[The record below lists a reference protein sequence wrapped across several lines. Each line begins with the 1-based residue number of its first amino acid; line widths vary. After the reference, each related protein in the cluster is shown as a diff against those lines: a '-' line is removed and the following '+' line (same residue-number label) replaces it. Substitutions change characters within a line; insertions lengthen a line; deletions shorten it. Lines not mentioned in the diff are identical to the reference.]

1 MKALTLP
8 TLKSR
13 ARQIGM
19 TGFSRMNKPELVEQ
33 LLDLGDWNPAL
44 DPLESL
50 ANCVQAAPQP
60 PAASQA
66 VDAPPEV
73 REYLQHLL
81 GLDLATLR
89 AEAQALGVA
98 KAARRLKRELV
109 AEFMDR
115 RFGEA
120 ATEVVRDHYV
130 AQSEPSFLEADLEV
144 PRDATQLADW
154 KTDQLKA
161 AARARGVAHVNR
173 LRKSELIAALV
184 DSDAAASDAG
194 LGVGLDGDASSADG
208 AAGGIGL
215 GTADPLSGGDLFKMD
230 AALDSW
236 ASQDFLSGRDVMGA
250 PQQQKLRV
258 ALLCGGPTAERGISL
273 NSARSV
279 LDHLQSESI
288 EFVVYYVDLRRRAF
302 SVPTQQVYSN
312 TPSDFDFKLSGDGI
326 GDAGVGGGGD
336 GMVLE
341 ELAADIQASG
351 VQLVLPAL
359 HGALGEDGELQG
371 LLESAGVP
379 FVGTGAEAAAVA
391 FDKGR
396 AARAMAGLGVPTV
409 PSVPLSQQSLLSGG
423 AEADVQAFFS
433 SCGLAPED
441 GAAVVK
447 PARGGSSIGVSLAE
461 GVAGAMETAR
471 GLAASAA
478 HDGDV
483 ILERRVSG
491 REFCVNVIETPNG
504 PLALMPSEVELLPRR
519 GAPDSGIYD
528 YRRKYLPTLT
538 ARTHTPARFS
548 EGILQHIRGTAERL
562 FREMNLHDFAR
573 FDGWFVSEAEARALL
588 PESPAPV
595 LFSDM
600 NLICGMEQTSFLF
613 QQAANAGLTH
623 QSLLLNVLNSACT
636 RQGVSLPMIA
646 PSLKPVMLPLP
657 SNGGLTRAET
667 YDPENDDDPNDRNLK
682 VFILCGG
689 NTSERHVSLM
699 SGTNAFLQL
708 RKFSDVTPHVFMLDC
723 DGSGSEDQ
731 YFRAKDKNARDRAQ
745 LLDFGCKEEDL
756 PDHLRRD
763 APVEALLLEDRLV
776 YEVPYAELLHHTVE
790 EVRDACRANELD
802 HISEEE
808 EEALFA
814 DESIAWADWT
824 KRTPTLYWQDYG
836 RVPLQQA
843 VWNAVDESNMIGAKS
858 AWVGQKLE
866 GRNPFSLSTSLRRFV
881 ENARVCGA
889 VVFNA
894 LHGGG
899 GEDGRL
905 QSILEK
911 EGVCYTGSG
920 PEASHACFDKN
931 ITALKLAA
939 LAAHGVKTLPK
950 YELPYW
956 DLVGLAESPE
966 LPVRTWEEVTAALG
980 SPTLVMKPASD
991 GCSAGVAKVT
1001 CSEDLRQFA
1010 VAAHD
1015 RVEVLEAG
1023 SLSAVESATTMPK
1036 WPSDFLLEPFV
1047 QTADIRVQRGEGG
1060 KEELVTDWASDWVEV
1075 TVGAVGQS
1083 GEMRSLTPSVTV
1095 KEIGDVLTL
1104 EEKFQG
1110 GTGVNLTPPPPSVLT
1125 PEILDGVQEKVEL
1138 IAAEL
1143 KLEGFSR
1150 VDAFVNTKTGD
1161 LQVIEVNTVPGL
1173 TPSTVLFHQA
1183 LAEDPPIPPEMFFR
1197 AAVDEALQTHP
1208 PAPVHEYEAQYWV
1221 GREWHST
1228 VKSSDR
1234 VPPGWVEWDTP
1245 DKPTVLDHPDLKKK
1259 VRVAQM
1265 KLI

>member
-1 MKALTLP
+1 
-8 TLKSR
+8 
-13 ARQIGM
+13 M

-657 SNGGLTRAET
+657 SNGGLTRAES

-814 DESIAWADWT
+814 DESLAWADWT

-1110 GTGVNLTPPPPSVLT
+1110 GTGVNLTPP
-1125 PEILDGVQEKVEL
+1125 
-1138 IAAEL
+1138 
-1143 KLEGFSR
+1143 
-1150 VDAFVNTKTGD
+1150 
-1161 LQVIEVNTVPGL
+1161 
-1173 TPSTVLFHQA
+1173 
-1183 LAEDPPIPPEMFFR
+1183 
-1197 AAVDEALQTHP
+1197 HP
-1208 PAPVHEYEAQYWV
+1208 PC
-1221 GREWHST
+1221 
-1228 VKSSDR
+1228 
-1234 VPPGWVEWDTP
+1234 
-1245 DKPTVLDHPDLKKK
+1245 
-1259 VRVAQM
+1259 
-1265 KLI
+1265 